1 MTKRYI
7 RILIGL
13 IIAAIV
19 AIGSYFG
26 VTAYKNK
33 QQKEL
38 AKEANKL
45 NINSFAVQNIT
56 KIKITNSTGDYE
68 FELDDDE
75 WEQLSGEPVQV
86 NTVKLNAISNNIC
99 ELKAES
105 ILKENATAEDYP
117 TYGLDKP
124 MIVTAVLKDG
134 KEKGVEVEF
143 ETVLKEMKA
152 RDKNDSE
159 REFAPLRQA
168 DDAIL
173 LDTSELTLEE
183 SIAAMQRL
191 VEENIG

>member
-45 NINSFAVQNIT
+45 NINNFAVQNIT

-124 MIVTAVLKDG
+124 MIVTADSQNKSVLF
-134 KEKGVEVEF
+134 V
-143 ETVLKEMKA
+143 
-152 RDKNDSE
+152 
-159 REFAPLRQA
+159 
-168 DDAIL
+168 
-173 LDTSELTLEE
+173 
-183 SIAAMQRL
+183 
-191 VEENIG
+191 